1 MEKLFIRLEFK
12 GAATVKNCQ
21 EVLDLLLQHQMV
33 KSAEL
38 VINCEAT
45 EKKEIKDVVL

>member
-1 MEKLFIRLEFK
+1 MEKLIVRLEFK

-21 EVLDLLLQHQMV
+21 EVLDMIMQHQMV

-38 VINCEAT
+38 VINYEI
-45 EKKEIKDVVL
+45 EKKDVKDAVL